1 MIVIIAIIIIG
12 TIMRIGHTGATCKST
27 IETTAR
33 TTSSEL
39 GNRGTTGD
47 GATSIPTAKRDAM
60 TGAKKDR
67 RAVKGGEGRC
77 IAASSPLLPLNFSN
91 VVQQQHGCAIN
102 LRTNPFNYLHDNW
115 HLSYESYI
123 TGKY

>member
-33 TTSSEL
+33 TTSSVL

-60 TGAKKDR
+60 TGAKRDR
-67 RAVKGGEGRC
+67 RTVKGGEGRC
-77 IAASSPLLPLNFSN
+77 VAASSPWLPLNFSN
-91 VVQQQHGCAIN
+91 VVQQQHACSHKLQN
-102 LRTNPFNYLHDNW
+102 KSF
-115 HLSYESYI
+115 
-123 TGKY
+123 